1 MPGMMMNGGM
11 MNEKKG
17 MMMKGASDSAMGKPT
32 EMTGVP
38 QPPKTR
44 HSVMDGIV
52 RGVPRGMR
60 TQMPDGII
68 TGMMPKVSGGD
79 MMNVAPSATK
89 VANQSFGGAVFQVG
103 KSGR

>member
-1 MPGMMMNGGM
+1 MPGMMM
-11 MNEKKG
+11 KG
-17 MMMKGASDSAMGKPT
+17 VSDSAMGKPT

-52 RGVPRGMR
+52 KGVPRGLHSG
-60 TQMPDGII
+60 MPDGII
-68 TGMMPKVSGGD
+68 TGLMPKVSGGD
-79 MMNVAPSATK
+79 LTVAPSATK
-89 VANQSFGGAVFQVG
+89 IANQSFGGAMYQVG